1 VEQAARSVRIV
12 RFGVYEI
19 DIHEGALRKS
29 GRRVTLQDQPF
40 QVLALLL
47 ANPGKLVVRE
57 ELQGQIWPADTFVDF
72 DLGLNTAI
80 KKIRAALGDSADNP
94 RFIETVPKRGYRFIY
109 PVEEAAPDDV
119 AEQHATSG
127 TAPIAGSSPPP
138 QVARRGYRWWPAP
151 ALAVV
156 LIVSA
161 LVAFRIVS
169 QRGEARRKADS
180 PIESVAVLPF
190 ETASSGPEEEAFANG
205 MTEELIT
212 QLAQLGWP
220 GVAAR
225 AAVLPYKGRAQ
236 SAALIGV
243 ALNVDAILVGTVTR
257 EGSRVRITAHL
268 IQVSP
273 DKERWTGKYTKD
285 VANILALQS
294 EVAADITAG
303 IRDTLTKERLAKPTA
318 DETQNAAALEAAL
331 RGQGFM
337 RAYDMP
343 DQYDKAEA
351 AFREAI
357 AADPSY
363 ASAYAGLGLACWK
376 KYKKTS
382 DSRWE
387 QCAQQACR
395 DSLHFG
401 ALRSAP
407 HICLATLESG
417 TGQYNQAI
425 EEFSGALQFDPLNTD
440 AHLGR
445 GRSYELSGRAA
456 EAEKDYSQAI
466 GIAPKDWHG
475 YALLAGL
482 YKSLERYP
490 EAVTQYE
497 LSKDARPD
505 NSQPLFSLGAVYLE
519 LGQYDKAI
527 VTLNKA
533 VDLHPTFGAYED
545 LGTSLLDERNFEPA
559 IDKFQTG
566 VKIAPEEYIGYGN
579 LARAYLYADRPQ
591 PARENYERAIDLAKK
606 RLRVNRED
614 PDANLMLAVYLVM
627 LGRKDEAD
635 PYLDRA
641 LFLRPDAGETFFWAA
656 VVRLRQGN
664 RARSL
669 EWLRKAHAV
678 KYSPAEIDHAPEFY
692 ELRHDPEFKS
702 ITAQA
707 EVPAGAG
714 HRP

>member
-1 VEQAARSVRIV
+1 MEQAARSVRIV

-19 DIHEGALRKS
+19 DIHEGEVRKS

-47 ANPGKLVVRE
+47 ANPGKLVTRE

-94 RFIETVPKRGYRFIY
+94 RFIETVPKHGYRFIY
-109 PVEEAAPDDV
+109 PVERVEPAAVVEQHEAA
-119 AEQHATSG
+119 
-127 TAPIAGSSPPP
+127 GSVLIGESPPP
-138 QVARRGYRWWPAP
+138 PAQVAVRRYRWWPAL
-151 ALAVV
+151 AVAVV
-156 LIVSA
+156 LTVSA

-169 QRGEARRKADS
+169 QRNEARRKADS
-180 PIESVAVLPF
+180 LIESVAVLPF

-236 SAALIGV
+236 SASLIGV
-243 ALNVDAILVGTVTR
+243 ALNVDAIVVGTVTR
-257 EGSRVRITAHL
+257 EGSQIRITAHL

-273 DKERWTGKYTKD
+273 EKERWTGKYRKD
-285 VANILALQS
+285 AANILALQS

-303 IRDTLTKERLAKPTA
+303 IRATLTKKRLAKST
-318 DETQNAAALEAAL
+318 DETQNAAALESAL

-387 QCAQQACR
+387 QCAQQACQ

-401 ALRSAP
+401 PLRAAP

-440 AHLGR
+440 AHIGR
-445 GRSYELSGRAA
+445 GRSYELSSRAV

-466 GIAPKDWHG
+466 ASDPNDWRG

-482 YKSLERYP
+482 YKNHERYP
-490 EAVTQYE
+490 EAVKQYE
-497 LSKDARPD
+497 LSKDRRPD
-505 NSQPLFSLGAVYLE
+505 NSEPLFSLGAVYLE

-606 RLRVNRED
+606 KLRVNRED

-678 KYSPAEIDHAPEFY
+678 KYSPAEIGHAPEFY
-692 ELRHDPEFKS
+692 ELRNDPEFKS
-702 ITAQA
+702 ITAKA
-707 EVPAGAG
+707 EVPAEAR